1 MSYWFWDDCGGMS
14 DFQQEYVA
22 AFLDGKMPDLMN
34 EIMETADKFNNDVC
48 KNDVRKSDIPN
59 TEYITINANGIFVGG
74 KPSTHYR
81 GEKIKS
87 SDLAISIFGSLQR
100 EINPNV
106 QELHVLSSETRGHRA
121 QTGKPSAEPG
131 ENAWY
136 RVKFN
141 DGTISDWVYLSS
153 QGSGPSCARIC
164 AYICAD
170 AARHYRDF
178 RPVILP
184 SKSEKPEETLSAC
197 ERIKRFFGKKTT
209 EISR

>member
-1 MSYWFWDDCGGMS
+1 MSSWFWNEESTMS
-14 DFQQEYVA
+14 DFQQEYVV

-34 EIMETADKFNNDVC
+34 EIMETAEKFD
-48 KNDVRKSDIPN
+48 NDVRKSDIPN
-59 TEYITINANGIFVGG
+59 TEYITINANGIFVVG

-81 GEKIKS
+81 GENIKS
-87 SDLAISIFGSLQR
+87 SDLAISIFGSIQR

-121 QTGKPSAEPG
+121 QTGKPSAKAG

-153 QGSGPSCARIC
+153 QSSGPSCARIC

-170 AARHYRDF
+170 DARYGHQF
-178 RPVILP
+178 LPV
-184 SKSEKPEETLSAC
+184 EKPEETLSAC
-197 ERIKRFFGKKTT
+197 ERIKRFFGKKPT

>member
-1 MSYWFWDDCGGMS
+1 MSSWFWDDCGGMS

-34 EIMETADKFNNDVC
+34 EIMETAEKFN
-48 KNDVRKSDIPN
+48 NDVRKSDIPN
-59 TEYITINANGIFVGG
+59 TEYITIHANGIFVGG

-81 GEKIKS
+81 GEKIKF
-87 SDLAISIFGSLQR
+87 SDFAISIFGSIQR

-121 QTGKPSAEPG
+121 QTGKPSAKAG

-141 DGTISDWVYLSS
+141 NGTISDWVYLSS

-170 AARHYRDF
+170 DARYGHQF
-178 RPVILP
+178 LPVISP
-184 SKSEKPEETLSAC
+184 SKSEKPEETLSVY
-197 ERIKRFFGKKTT
+197 ERIKRFFGEKPT

>member
-1 MSYWFWDDCGGMS
+1 MSSWFWGEESTMS

-34 EIMETADKFNNDVC
+34 EIMETAEKFN
-48 KNDVRKSDIPN
+48 NDVRKSDIPN

-74 KPSTHYR
+74 KPATHYR
-81 GEKIKS
+81 GEKIES
-87 SDLAISIFGSLQR
+87 SDLAISIFGSIQR

-106 QELHVLSSETRGHRA
+106 QELHVLSSETRGRRA
-121 QTGKPSAEPG
+121 QTGNPSAEPG

-141 DGTISDWVYLSS
+141 DGTISDWVYLAS

-184 SKSEKPEETLSAC
+184 SKSEKPEEPLSVC
-197 ERIKRFFGKKTT
+197 EFFGKKTT

>member
-1 MSYWFWDDCGGMS
+1 MSSWFWDDCGGMS

-34 EIMETADKFNNDVC
+34 EIMETAEKFNNDVC
-48 KNDVRKSDIPN
+48 KSDIPN

-74 KPSTHYR
+74 KPATHYR
-81 GEKIKS
+81 GEEIQS
-87 SDLAISIFGSLQR
+87 SDFAISIFGSIQR

-121 QTGKPSAEPG
+121 QTGKPSAKHG

-141 DGTISDWVYLSS
+141 DGTSDWVFLSS

-170 AARHYRDF
+170 DARYSHQF
-178 RPVILP
+178 LPVISP

-197 ERIKRFFGKKTT
+197 ERIKRFFDKKST
-209 EISR
+209 EIQK

>member
-1 MSYWFWDDCGGMS
+1 MSCNQNAECFSIKLPIRDNKGS
-14 DFQQEYVA
+14 
-22 AFLDGKMPDLMN
+22 KMMN
-34 EIMETADKFNNDVC
+34 EIRETAQKFDNN
-48 KNDVRKSDIPN
+48 VRKSDIPN

-74 KPSTHYR
+74 KPATHYR
-81 GEKIKS
+81 GEKIES
-87 SDLAISIFGSLQR
+87 SDLAISIFGSIQR

-106 QELHVLSSETRGHRA
+106 QELHVLSSKTRGRRG

-141 DGTISDWVYLSS
+141 DGTSDWVFLAS

-170 AARHYRDF
+170 DARYSHQF

-184 SKSEKPEETLSAC
+184 SKSEKPEETLSVY
-197 ERIKRFFGKKTT
+197 ERIKRFFGEKPT
-209 EISR
+209 ENSR

>member
-1 MSYWFWDDCGGMS
+1 MSSWFWNEESTMS

-87 SDLAISIFGSLQR
+87 SDLAISIFGSIQR

-153 QGSGPSCARIC
+153 QSSGPSCARIC

-170 AARHYRDF
+170 DARYGHQF
-178 RPVILP
+178 LPV
-184 SKSEKPEETLSAC
+184 EKPEETMSAC
-197 ERIKRFFGKKTT
+197 ERIKKFFGKKPT
-209 EISR
+209 ENSR

>member
-1 MSYWFWDDCGGMS
+1 MSSWFWDEESTMS

-48 KNDVRKSDIPN
+48 KSDIPN

-74 KPSTHYR
+74 KPATHYR
-81 GEKIKS
+81 GEKIES
-87 SDLAISIFGSLQR
+87 SDLAISIFGSIQR

-106 QELHVLSSETRGHRA
+106 QELHVLSSETRGRRA
-121 QTGKPSAEPG
+121 QTGKPSAKAG

-141 DGTISDWVYLSS
+141 DGTSDWVFLAS
-153 QGSGPSCARIC
+153 QGSAPSCARIC

-170 AARHYRDF
+170 DARYSHQF

-184 SKSEKPEETLSAC
+184 SKSEKPEETLSVY
-197 ERIKRFFGKKTT
+197 ERIKRFFGEKPT
-209 EISR
+209 ENSR

>member
-1 MSYWFWDDCGGMS
+1 M
-14 DFQQEYVA
+14 
-22 AFLDGKMPDLMN
+22 MN
-34 EIMETADKFNNDVC
+34 EIRETAQKFDNN
-48 KNDVRKSDIPN
+48 VRKSDIPN

-74 KPSTHYR
+74 KLTTHYR
-81 GEKIKS
+81 GEKIEFS
-87 SDLAISIFGSLQR
+87 NFAINIFGSIQR

-106 QELHVLSSETRGHRA
+106 QELHVLSSKTRGRRG

-141 DGTISDWVYLSS
+141 DGTSDWVFLAS
-153 QGSGPSCARIC
+153 QGSAPSCARIC

-170 AARHYRDF
+170 DARYSHQF

-184 SKSEKPEETLSAC
+184 SKSEKPEETLSVY
-197 ERIKRFFGKKTT
+197 ERIKRFFGEKPT
-209 EISR
+209 ENSR